1 MRPLAE
7 YRRDGFRWA
16 VVSEEAL
23 QFQESRAARGDST
36 GLAYY
41 HALEREAALVAE
53 FRPERW
59 KQRGPTI
66 RVYRL
71 DLPAAHS

>member
-1 MRPLAE
+1 MHSVC
-7 YRRDGFRWA
+7 G
-16 VVSEEAL
+16 
-23 QFQESRAARGDST
+23 AARGDST